1 MKIPDIAQQPVGEF
15 ALGNIRQPQ
24 YAALGK
30 AAGELVAV
38 AGKAAIEIL
47 QDADTQLSKSTA
59 GAANDLSELRANL
72 EESNTVSTEEIPDNL
87 TESVYEVGAVLD
99 IRGDRVEIGQPRVFT
114 HYVADEWWQKKS
126 EEIVQYWADQIKNKE
141 ARAEFLEEMGTR
153 YIAPGT
159 LAINKAT
166 LNKRRAHNQ
175 ATAENAVR
183 DIIASVGPPLQRE
196 EQALKIIARQE
207 MLGADPKW
215 AENQRKDLGPR
226 IDQLEIQNQI
236 FAADS
241 ADQIDL
247 IEERMYSTKTRMSP
261 EQTRTMGSQM
271 DIRRREFLAEER
283 DRQAENTDKA
293 LYDYIN
299 PDIPFNEMTVAD
311 LLNTNAITY
320 QQGWPFLNAL
330 RGGGTTSTSDPVVLS
345 LYRGAITTL
354 PYTGNRARV
363 RDRAALLKLTVARA
377 SQGLNPNGTP
387 TGLPARITG
396 DDAFKLMKDIDT
408 AARRTLESDEYD
420 NALKMVYKWANVAV
434 DLEGQIT
441 IALGGN
447 QHQVDAALAFKEGL
461 DNYMDQFGADAK
473 PVEYFQANR
482 DAFNPNNFVNGVN
495 ARFFEEVPQVE
506 SFMDIDV
513 GDNIY
518 NFNKVQQ
525 ENFVMWLDGQ
535 GRNLFPEEYDRMET
549 LFKQFYRGQGL
560 APEDGRLALE
570 PDDPFYRQF
579 EALLE

>member
-15 ALGNIRQPQ
+15 ALGNIRQPNYQ
-24 YAALGK
+24 ALGT
-30 AAGELVAV
+30 AIGEFVAV
-38 AGKAAIEIL
+38 TGEAVIDVL

-59 GAANDLSELRANL
+59 GAANDLSELRAKL
-72 EESNTVSTEEIPDNL
+72 EESNTVSTAEIPDNL
-87 TESVYEVGAVLD
+87 TESVYEIGAVLD
-99 IRGDRVEIGQPRVFT
+99 IRGERVEIGQPRVFT
-114 HYVADEWWQKKS
+114 HYVADEWWQKQGQ
-126 EEIVQYWADQIKNKE
+126 EIIQYWADQIKNND

-153 YIAPGT
+153 YFAPGT

-166 LNKRRAHNQ
+166 LAKRRAHNQ
-175 ATAENAVR
+175 ATAENAIR
-183 DIIASVGPPLQRE
+183 DVIASVGPKEQRE

-207 MLGADPKW
+207 MLGADPVW
-215 AENQRKDLGPR
+215 ADRQRKDLGPR
-226 IDQLEIQNQI
+226 IDQLEIQNEI

-241 ADQIDL
+241 EDQINL
-247 IEERMYSTKTRMSP
+247 IEERMYSTGTRMSP

-271 DIRRREFLAEER
+271 DIRRREFLAEKRE
-283 DRQAENTDKA
+283 RQAENTDKA

-311 LLNTNAITY
+311 LLNTDAITY

-363 RDRAALLKLTVARA
+363 RDRATLLKMTIARA

-396 DDAFKLMKDIDT
+396 DDAFKLIKDVDGAVT
-408 AARRTLESDEYD
+408 KALESDAYR
-420 NALKMVYKWANVAV
+420 NALKEVYTWTHVAV

-447 QHQVDAALAFKEGL
+447 QHQVDAALAFKRGL
-461 DNYMDQFGADAK
+461 DNYMNQFGADAK
-473 PVEYFQANR
+473 PVEYVEANR
-482 DAFNPNNFVNGVN
+482 KAFNPNNFVSGVN
-495 ARFFEEVPQVE
+495 ARFFEEVPQAARYME
-506 SFMDIDV
+506 IDV
-513 GDNIY
+513 GDDIY
-518 NFNKVQQ
+518 NFNRVQQ
-525 ENFVMWLDGQ
+525 ENFVMWLDSQRSSLGA
-535 GRNLFPEEYDRMET
+535 EEFKRIYT
-549 LFKQFYRGQGL
+549 LFGQFYRGKGL
-560 APEDGRLALE
+560 APEDGKLALE